1 MILKPPTV
9 RSVSATL
16 RAAGFSAHRDGRDE
30 GFRVEWSGMP
40 DSSPVRVRF
49 VAVTNELDDLAMRTM
64 ATVLTRKGWSV
75 RDAGRHLIVKER

>member
-1 MILKPPTV
+1 
-9 RSVSATL
+9 
-16 RAAGFSAHRDGRDE
+16 
-30 GFRVEWSGMP
+30 MP

-75 RDAGRHLIVKER
+75 RDAGRHLIVKEH